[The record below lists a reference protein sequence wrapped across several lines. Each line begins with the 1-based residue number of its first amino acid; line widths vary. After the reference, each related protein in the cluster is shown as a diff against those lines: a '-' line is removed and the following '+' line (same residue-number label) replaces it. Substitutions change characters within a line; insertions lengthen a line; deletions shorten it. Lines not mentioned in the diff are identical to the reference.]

1 MYRIIS
7 NFREYYIDSNPS
19 IFKTTLSCPKRLPER
34 QKLDEQ
40 EASLQLENRKRV
52 IARANRL
59 LYDESDRIKSFHSKM
74 QLADTLAEREAQV
87 NLKDELNRLEQIRE
101 EHFSWNDEQ
110 CQQYAENQKDSGKL
124 KVISDAGDQLVSL
137 EAQEMKYLTPM
148 KATAYSEACED
159 DENQYQ
165 SAEGKQQPH

>member
-1 MYRIIS
+1 MDLEIIKRRGKLKEQL
-7 NFREYYIDSNPS
+7 RELVSDQPW
-19 IFKTTLSCPKRLPER
+19 KE
-34 QKLDEQ
+34 LDME
-40 EASLQLENRKRV
+40 
-52 IARANRL
+52 
-59 LYDESDRIKSFHSKM
+59 
-74 QLADTLAEREAQV
+74 
-87 NLKDELNRLEQIRE
+87 LKYMEQIRE

-110 CQQYAENQKDSGKL
+110 CQQYAENQKGSGKL

-165 SAEGKQQPH
+165 SAEGKQESH

>member
-1 MYRIIS
+1 MA
-7 NFREYYIDSNPS
+7 
-19 IFKTTLSCPKRLPER
+19 KV
-34 QKLDEQ
+34 
-40 EASLQLENRKRV
+40 SLQQELMDLEIIKRRGKLKEQLRELV
-52 IARANRL
+52 
-59 LYDESDRIKSFHSKM
+59 SDQPWKELDM
-74 QLADTLAEREAQV
+74 E
-87 NLKDELNRLEQIRE
+87 LKYMEQIRE

-110 CQQYAENQKDSGKL
+110 CQQYAENQKGSGKL

-165 SAEGKQQPH
+165 SAEGKQESH